1 MQITGLLRTITL
13 SVVIMTPVAAHANF
27 ANEHGAIGFNNDC
40 INDDVGNHWKNASLS
55 SGSYSFADYH
65 KPGQSFFDTWS
76 FSLAQT
82 SDVVVNLFDLL
93 TPTSGPNN
101 LVPNQN
107 GLFHRSEHSANDL
120 MKSLLDNKYLT
131 VSLFDQDGNLMGT
144 AGENGMLSA
153 FGLGAGEKYTLGVS
167 GKAAGLLGGLYY
179 GNLNVESAPAVPLG
193 DSFALFASAL
203 AVLGLRSKKVIG
215 ALRR

>member
-13 SVVIMTPVAAHANF
+13 SVVIMAPVAAHANF
-27 ANEHGAIGFNNDC
+27 SNEHGASGVNNGCNVVD
-40 INDDVGNHWKNASLS
+40 GHWKNVSLS

-65 KPGQSFFDTWS
+65 APGQSFFDSWS

-93 TPTSGPNN
+93 TPEAGPNY

-107 GLFHRSEHSANDL
+107 GLFHRSEHSVNDL
-120 MKSLLDNKYLT
+120 VQSLLDNKYLT
-131 VSLFDQDGNLMGT
+131 VSLFDADGNLMGT

-153 FGLGAGEKYTLGVS
+153 FGLGAGEEYTLGVS
-167 GKAAGLLGGLYY
+167 GKAVGLLGGLYH
-179 GNLNVESAPAVPLG
+179 GTLNVQNAPAVPLG
-193 DSFALFASAL
+193 DSLPLFASAL
-203 AVLGLRSKKVIG
+203 LVLGLRSKKMLG